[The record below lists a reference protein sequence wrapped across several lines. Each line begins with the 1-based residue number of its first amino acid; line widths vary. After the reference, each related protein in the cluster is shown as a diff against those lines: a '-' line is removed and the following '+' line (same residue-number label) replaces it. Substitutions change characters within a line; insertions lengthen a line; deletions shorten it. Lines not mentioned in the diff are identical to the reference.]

1 MMPHSDVYGAKRHKL
16 AKSTHTHSG
25 TDKDSLTHTQ
35 TYKERWPTSLGGA
48 LVQLKLNVNFMP
60 S

>member
-16 AKSTHTHSG
+16 AKSTHTQTHTR
-25 TDKDSLTHTQ
+25 TDKDSLTH
-35 TYKERWPTSLGGA
+35 KERWPTSLGGA